1 MLKGYANYL
10 ALRAAYQDYSK
21 KLFQVKK
28 IIHISIFALLISSCN
43 NEDGD
48 IRQREERLVQK
59 EQEFANKEAEY
70 KALLAMRD
78 SLMAS
83 KVSQIDSTSHT
94 QAWPD
99 SLAGQWSSRLVC
111 RSSTC
116 GNYVIG
122 DQRNEQWQFVADSTG
137 LYVKTSTKNK
147 TMQLFKGTLQ
157 GNQLTLV
164 QQPDSIAD
172 NRARIQINLDF
183 IGSKIMRGTQTIHT
197 KGDCQANFSV
207 ELIPNEK

>member
-1 MLKGYANYL
+1 M
-10 ALRAAYQDYSK
+10 
-21 KLFQVKK
+21 KK
-28 IIHISIFALLISSCN
+28 IIHISILTLLISSCN
-43 NEDGD
+43 NGGSD
-48 IRQREERLVQK
+48 IQQREERLVQK

-83 KVSQIDSTSHT
+83 KVNQSDSVSRT

-147 TMQLFKGTLQ
+147 TMQLFKGSLQ
-157 GNQLTLV
+157 
-164 QQPDSIAD
+164 D
-172 NRARIQINLDF
+172 NRLRLVGVGDSVGDKSAGIQVNIDLV
-183 IGSKIMRGTQTIHT
+183 GTKLMRGTQTIYT
-197 KGDCQANFSV
+197 KADCQATFSV